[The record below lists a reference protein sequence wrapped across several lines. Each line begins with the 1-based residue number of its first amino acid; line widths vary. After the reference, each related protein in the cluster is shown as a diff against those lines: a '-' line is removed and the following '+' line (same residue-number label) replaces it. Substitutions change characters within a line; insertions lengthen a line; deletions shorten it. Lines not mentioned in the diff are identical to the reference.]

1 MTQDFFELIISK
13 LKDPTEKVAMPS
25 GNIVFN
31 NDKYEITCYDDRI
44 IIRNSETRDTIY
56 YYIKGVINKWR
67 YHCAWNNRINQESIK
82 CLNDYQKVAQ

>member
-25 GNIVFN
+25 GSIVFN

-56 YYIKGVINKWR
+56 YYIKGFINKWR
-67 YHCAWNNRINQESIK
+67 YRRAWNNLINQECIK

>member
-1 MTQDFFELIISK
+1 MAQDFFELIISK

-25 GNIVFN
+25 GSIVF

-56 YYIKGVINKWR
+56 FINKWR
-67 YHCAWNNRINQESIK
+67 YHRAWNNRVSNVLMIIK
-82 CLNDYQKVAQ
+82 R